1 MLILKDSA
9 TAYYI
14 INQDKKE
21 RMSMLEI
28 SLTNKNFEE
37 EVLKEEKTVLVD
49 FFATWCGPCKML
61 APILSQIAEE
71 YKDKVK
77 IGKINVDEQGEL
89 ALKYGISSIP
99 TLILFKNGKVIK
111 TSIGFKSK
119 EEIEQMLNGQ

>member
-1 MLILKDSA
+1 
-9 TAYYI
+9 
-14 INQDKKE
+14 
-21 RMSMLEI
+21 MLEI

>member
-1 MLILKDSA
+1 
-9 TAYYI
+9 
-14 INQDKKE
+14 
-21 RMSMLEI
+21 MLEI

-37 EVLKEEKTVLVD
+37 EVLKGEKLVLVD